1 MDLRDFTTHF
11 DENDFLFEEG
21 DDGDCAY
28 IIESGSVELSI
39 DKGDRILVIA
49 TIGEGDVLGEMA
61 LIDKLPRTASA
72 RAVEDTRAIAIPLAY
87 IEQKIDSADPTLRLF
102 LRLIMDRYR
111 DVHARLS
118 HVLEGLSSTHNTLS
132 EEESATTT
140 GELRSV
146 MAQFSDM
153 QKRITAAIN
162 MPAYKGKKNSLAE
175 EAIKNTKKLVTEE
188 KSLKSAL
195 ENDEFCLHY
204 QPIVELETGKTVGC
218 EALVRWNHPSG
229 KMVMPSTFIPQAES
243 TGLIID
249 LGYWVAERACEFQ
262 SRLDSEFEQP
272 FFVTINLSGKQFQDP
287 GLVDSLANI
296 MEKTG
301 VVREQIKFE
310 ITESLLLDSP
320 EVAGE
325 SIYKLKDTQAKLVID
340 DFGTGYSSF
349 SYLHQYPFDTLK
361 IDRSFVSAMLR
372 NKKSNEITKS
382 LVNLSHDLGMNV
394 VAEGIGSSSEAE
406 LLRGYNAEY
415 GQGFYYSKAVAEEAF
430 IKML

>member
-11 DENDFLFEEG
+11 EENDFLFEEG
-21 DDGDCAY
+21 DAGDCAY

-49 TIGEGDVLGEMA
+49 TLGEGDVLGEMA

-72 RAVEDTRAIAIPLAY
+72 RAAEETRAIAIPLAY

-118 HVLEGLSSTHNTLS
+118 HVLEGLSKSHSNLS
-132 EEESATTT
+132 DEESATTT

-146 MAQFSDM
+146 MAQFDDM
-153 QKRITAAIN
+153 RRRITKAIN
-162 MPAYKGKKNSLAE
+162 MPAYKGKKNDLAD
-175 EAIKNTKKLVTEE
+175 EAIRNTKKLVTEE

-195 ENDEFCLHY
+195 KNDEFCLYY
-204 QPIVELETGKTVGC
+204 QPIVELESGKTVGC

-229 KMVMPSTFIPQAES
+229 KLVMPTTFIPQAES

-249 LGYWVAERACEFQ
+249 LGYWIAENACQFQ
-262 SRLDSEFEQP
+262 SRLDKEFEET
-272 FFVTINLSGKQFQDP
+272 FFVTINLSGKQFSDP

-296 MEKTG
+296 MDKTG
-301 VVREQIKFE
+301 VDHEQIKYE
-310 ITESLLLDSP
+310 ITESILLDNP
-320 EVAGE
+320 ELAGD
-325 SIYKLKDTQAKLVID
+325 SLHKLKDTRAKLVID

-372 NKKSNEITKS
+372 NNKSNEITKS

-394 VAEGIGSSSEAE
+394 VAEGIGSSTEAE

-415 GQGFYYSKAVAEEAF
+415 GQGFYFSKAVTEEAF
-430 IKML
+430 IKLL